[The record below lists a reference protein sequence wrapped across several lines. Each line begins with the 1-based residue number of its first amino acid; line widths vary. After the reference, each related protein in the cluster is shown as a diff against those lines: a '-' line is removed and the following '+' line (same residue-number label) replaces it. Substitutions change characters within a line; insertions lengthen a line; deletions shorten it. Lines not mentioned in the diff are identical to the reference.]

1 MKITDNLGL
10 TYDDVLLV
18 PYYSEIIP
26 SEANTESKFSKN
38 IITKIPLASSAMDT
52 VTESATAIAMAQMGG
67 IGVIH
72 KNLSIEQQAIEVEKV
87 KKFESGIVLNPIT
100 VSAEMKISE
109 LLELKNLHQISGF
122 PVVDKNKNIIG
133 IITNRDVRF
142 VKDQSQTVESL
153 MTKDVVSIQMETTR
167 EQAQD
172 LFQKHKVEKLPVLDS
187 KNRVIGL
194 MTVQDIVKS
203 ESHPMSCKD
212 EHGRLRTAA
221 AIGVGDKEYERA
233 VALIEKGVDALV
245 VDTAHGHSKAVGE
258 MVERIKKNHRV
269 DVVAGNVAT
278 ANGCEYLIDKGA
290 DAVKIGIGPG
300 SICTTRIISGVGVP
314 QFQALMDCREICLK
328 ADVPFIADGGVKYSG
343 DVVKALAAGA
353 STVMIGSLFAGTDE
367 SPGEMILY
375 NGRAYKVYRGM
386 GSENAMMK
394 GSKDR
399 YGQGEVKQKSKLVPE
414 GIEGQV
420 PYRGKLKDNVFQ
432 LVGGVRSGMG
442 YLGAKDLKTLQ
453 ENAQFVKIT
462 GATQKENHPHDILLI
477 KDAPNYRVNE

>member
-442 YLGAKDLKTLQ
+442 YLGAKDLKALQ